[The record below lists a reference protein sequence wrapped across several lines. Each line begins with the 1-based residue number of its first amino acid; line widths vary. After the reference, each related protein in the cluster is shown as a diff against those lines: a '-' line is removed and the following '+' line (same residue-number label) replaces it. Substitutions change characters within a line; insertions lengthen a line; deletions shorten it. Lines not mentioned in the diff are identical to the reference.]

1 MSVFGADPDLDLL
14 FISFCDILRDLLLDL
29 EFFSRLFSFLLLL
42 LDLPC
47 DRLRDLLC
55 LSLFDLLEISADL
68 LLDLDHL
75 DFFPDFTQD
84 LSLDLLLDL
93 EYLD

>member
-14 FISFCDILRDLLLDL
+14 FFSFCDILRDLLLDL
-29 EFFSRLFSFLLLL
+29 EFFSRLFSFLLL

-68 LLDLDHL
+68 LLDLDRL